1 MKEIGFNNTGVILH
15 MIFNDLELYK
25 TDLMKFF
32 YITKIYIYIYIYTKL
47 LKSLLTLLLSA
58 LTRNRGISKFFQA
71 GKKEKITILDN
82 WEDKEKLGRI

>member
-32 YITKIYIYIYIYTKL
+32 YITKIYIYIYIYIHEIVEVI
-47 LKSLLTLLLSA
+47 A
-58 LTRNRGISKFFQA
+58 Y
-71 GKKEKITILDN
+71 ITIVGTY
-82 WEDKEKLGRI
+82 KK

>member
-32 YITKIYIYIYIYTKL
+32 YITKIYIYIYTKL

-58 LTRNRGISKFFQA
+58 LTRNRGICKFFKQ
-71 GKKEKITILDN
+71 ERRKITILDN
-82 WEDKEKLGRI
+82 WEGKEKLGRI

>member
-58 LTRNRGISKFFQA
+58 LTRNRGICKFFQA
-71 GKKEKITILDN
+71 GKKEDYNI
-82 WEDKEKLGRI
+82 R

>member
-32 YITKIYIYIYIYTKL
+32 YITKIYIYIHEIVEVIAY
-47 LKSLLTLLLSA
+47 
-58 LTRNRGISKFFQA
+58 
-71 GKKEKITILDN
+71 ITIVGTY
-82 WEDKEKLGRI
+82 KK

>member
-32 YITKIYIYIYIYTKL
+32 YITKIYIYIYIHEIVEAIAY
-47 LKSLLTLLLSA
+47 
-58 LTRNRGISKFFQA
+58 
-71 GKKEKITILDN
+71 ITIVGTN
-82 WEDKEKLGRI
+82 KK

>member
-32 YITKIYIYIYIYTKL
+32 YITKIYIYIYIHEIVEVIAY
-47 LKSLLTLLLSA
+47 
-58 LTRNRGISKFFQA
+58 
-71 GKKEKITILDN
+71 ITIVGTY
-82 WEDKEKLGRI
+82 KK